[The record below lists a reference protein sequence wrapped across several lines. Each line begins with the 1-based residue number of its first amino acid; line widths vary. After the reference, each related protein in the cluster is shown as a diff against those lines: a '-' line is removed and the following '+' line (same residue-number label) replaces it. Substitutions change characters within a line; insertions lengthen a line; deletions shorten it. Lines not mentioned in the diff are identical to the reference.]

1 VATFA
6 SAASIVAR
14 LRDAGFET
22 YLAGGCV
29 RDRLLGRSAAD
40 YDVATAARPEQV
52 SALFPKTVEIG
63 AAFGVVRVVADDGEY
78 EVATFRT
85 EGPYLDGRHPSSVR
99 FAGPREDALRRDF
112 TINGLFLDPATDAV
126 LDFVGGRADLA
137 ARVVRA
143 IGDPAARFEE
153 DRLRML
159 RAVRLAAELGFAIE
173 PDTLAAVRRHAGD
186 VRTVSAE
193 RVRDELVRMLTGP
206 DPGRALALLRDTG
219 LLEAVLPEVAA
230 GIGVPQPEQFHPE
243 GDVFEH
249 TRLAVAALRAPSP
262 ALAMATL
269 LHDAGKPGT
278 LEFAPDRIRF
288 SRHDERGAAIAE
300 AVMERLR
307 FPRRDVDRVVALVGR
322 HMVFKDLPQMREAKR
337 RRLLADEMFP
347 DLLELHRADVAASHG
362 DLSLYEWARAETARV
377 AATPPAAAPLAS
389 GHDVLAR
396 GVPAGPRVGAILEQ
410 VEDARLEGR
419 VRTREEA
426 LALIDRLAAGEVDG
440 GSAGQS
446 QAAGGD
452 RPAGGGDR

>member
-1 VATFA
+1 MATFA

-29 RDRLLGRSAAD
+29 RDRLLGRPAAD
-40 YDVATAARPEQV
+40 YDVATAARPAQV
-52 SALFPKTVEIG
+52 TALFPKTVEVG
-63 AAFGVVRVVADDGEY
+63 ASFGVVRVVWDDGEY

-126 LDFVGGRADLA
+126 LDFAGGRADLA
-137 ARVVRA
+137 ARMIRA

-159 RAVRLAAELGFAIE
+159 RAVRLAAQLGFEIE
-173 PDTLAAVRRHAGD
+173 SATLEAVRRHAEA
-186 VRTVSAE
+186 VTMVSAE
-193 RVRDELVRMLTGP
+193 RIRDELVRMLTGP
-206 DPGRALALLRDTG
+206 DAGRALGLLRDTG
-219 LLEAVLPEVAA
+219 LLQAVLPEVAA
-230 GIGVPQPEQFHPE
+230 EIGVPQPEQFHPE

-249 TRLAVAALRAPSP
+249 TRLAVAALRAPTP
-262 ALAMATL
+262 VLAMATL
-269 LHDAGKPGT
+269 LHDAGKPPT

-288 SRHDERGAAIAE
+288 SRHDERGAEIAQ

-307 FPRRDVDRVVALVGR
+307 FPRRDADRVVALVGR
-322 HMVFKDLPQMREAKR
+322 HMIFKDLPQMREAKR
-337 RRLLADEMFP
+337 RRLFADEIFP
-347 DLLELHRADVAASHG
+347 DLLELHRADVASSHG
-362 DLSLYEWARAETARV
+362 DLTLYDWARAESTRV
-377 AATPPAAAPLAS
+377 AETPPAAAPLAT

-396 GVPAGPRVGAILEQ
+396 GVPPGPRVGQILEA

-419 VRTREEA
+419 IRTRDEA
-426 LALIDRLAAGEVDG
+426 IALVDKLAAG
-440 GSAGQS
+440 GSA
-446 QAAGGD
+446 AAESRPRGGD
-452 RPAGGGDR
+452 P

>member
-22 YLAGGCV
+22 YLAGGSV
-29 RDRLLGRSAAD
+29 RDRLLGRPAAD
-40 YDVATAARPEQV
+40 YDVATAARPEEV
-52 SALFPKTVEIG
+52 TALFPRTVDVG
-63 AAFGVVRVVADDGEY
+63 AAFGVVRVVAEDGEY
-78 EVATFRT
+78 EVAAFRT

-99 FAGPREDALRRDF
+99 FTGPREDALRRDF
-112 TINGLFLDPATDAV
+112 TINGLFLDPGADAV
-126 LDFVGGRADLA
+126 LDFVGGRADLS
-137 ARVVRA
+137 ARIVRA
-143 IGDPAARFEE
+143 IGDPASRFEE

-159 RAVRLAAELGFAIE
+159 RAVRLAAELDFTIE
-173 PDTLAAVRRHAGD
+173 RGTWEAVRRHAAG

-206 DPGRALALLRDTG
+206 DPGRALALLRDAG
-219 LLEAVLPEVAA
+219 LLEAVLPEIAA
-230 GIGVPQPEQFHPE
+230 EIGVPQPERFHPE

-278 LEFAPDRIRF
+278 LEYAPDRVRF
-288 SRHDERGAAIAE
+288 NGHDELGAQIAE

-307 FPRRDVDRVVALVGR
+307 FPRRDIDRVEALVGR
-322 HMVFKDLPQMREAKR
+322 HMVFKDLPQMREARR
-337 RRLLADEMFP
+337 RRLFADEMFP
-347 DLLELHRADVAASHG
+347 DLLELHRADCAASHR
-362 DLSLYEWARAETARV
+362 DLSLYEWARAEAARI
-377 AATPPAAAPLAS
+377 AETPPAPAPLAS

-396 GVPAGPRVGAILEQ
+396 GVPAGPRVGAILEA

-419 VRTREEA
+419 IRTRDEA
-426 LALIDRLAAGEVDG
+426 LAFIDALAAGG
-440 GSAGQS
+440 
-446 QAAGGD
+446 AAPGRG
-452 RPAGGGDR
+452 PSGGGDR

>member
-29 RDRLLGRSAAD
+29 RDRLLGRPAAD
-40 YDVATAARPEQV
+40 YDVATAALPAQV
-52 SALFPKTVEIG
+52 TALFAKTVEVG
-63 AAFGVVRVVADDGEY
+63 AAFGVVRVVAGDGEY

-85 EGPYLDGRHPSSVR
+85 EGPYLDGRHPSTVG

-112 TINGLFLDPATDAV
+112 TINGLFLDPGTGAV

-143 IGDPAARFEE
+143 IGDPAARFHE

-159 RAVRLAAELGFAIE
+159 RAVRLAAQLEFTIE
-173 PDTLAAVRRHAGD
+173 PGTLAAIRRHAGD
-186 VRTVSAE
+186 VGTVSAE

-206 DPGRALALLRDTG
+206 DPGRALALLRDTE
-219 LLEAVLPEVAA
+219 LLRAVLPEIAA
-230 GIGVPQPEQFHPE
+230 EIGVPQPEQFHPE

-249 TRLAVAALRAPSP
+249 TRLALAALRGPSA
-262 ALAMATL
+262 ALAMAAL

-278 LEFAPDRIRF
+278 LEYAPDRIRF
-288 SRHDERGAAIAE
+288 SRHDELGAQIAE

-307 FPRRDVDRVVALVGR
+307 FPRRDIDRAAALVRR
-322 HMVFKDLPQMREAKR
+322 HMIFKDLPRMREAKR
-337 RRLLADEMFP
+337 RRLFADEMFP
-347 DLLELHRADVAASHG
+347 DLLELHRADCEGSHR
-362 DLSLYEWARAETARV
+362 DLSLYEWARGEAARI
-377 AATPPAAAPLAS
+377 ADTPPAAAPLAS

-396 GVPAGPRVGAILEQ
+396 GVPAGPRVGAILEA

-419 VRTREEA
+419 VRSRDEA
-426 LALIDRLAAGEVDG
+426 LALIERLAAAGDG
-440 GSAGQS
+440 GPR
-446 QAAGGD
+446 GG
-452 RPAGGGDR
+452 GGGDR

>member
-1 VATFA
+1 VASCA

-29 RDRLLGRSAAD
+29 RDRLLGRPAAD
-40 YDVATAARPEQV
+40 YDVATAALPAEV
-52 SALFPKTVEIG
+52 TALFPKTVEVG

-99 FAGPREDALRRDF
+99 FAGPRDDALRRDF
-112 TINGLFLDPATDAV
+112 TINGLFFDPAADAV

-143 IGDPAARFEE
+143 IGNPAVRFEE

-159 RAVRLAAELGFAIE
+159 RAVRLAAELGFTIE
-173 PDTLAAVRRHAGD
+173 PGTFDAIHRHAESI
-186 VRTVSAE
+186 RTVSAE
-193 RVRDELVRMLTGP
+193 RIRDELIRMVTGP

-219 LLEAVLPEVAA
+219 LLAAVLPEIAA
-230 GIGVPQPEQFHPE
+230 EIGVPQPEQFHPE

-262 ALAMATL
+262 ALAIATL
-269 LHDAGKPGT
+269 LHDAGKPET
-278 LEFAPDRIRF
+278 LEYAPDRIRF
-288 SRHDERGAAIAE
+288 NRHDERGAAIAE

-307 FPRRDVDRVVALVGR
+307 FPRRDIDHATALVGR
-322 HMVFKDLPQMREAKR
+322 HMIFKDLPQMREAKR
-337 RRLLADEMFP
+337 RRLFADPLFP
-347 DLLELHRADVAASHG
+347 DLLELHRADCEASHR
-362 DLSLYEWARAETARV
+362 DLSLYEWARAEAARV
-377 AATPPAAAPLAS
+377 AETPPPAQPLAS

-396 GVPAGPRVGAILEQ
+396 GVPAGPRIGEILEA

-419 VRTREEA
+419 VHTRDEA
-426 LALIDRLAAGEVDG
+426 LALIDSMVAADPGPVL
-440 GSAGQS
+440 
-446 QAAGGD
+446 
-452 RPAGGGDR
+452 PPGGGDR

>member
-1 VATFA
+1 MASFA

-29 RDRLLGRSAAD
+29 RDRLLCRPAAD
-40 YDVATAARPEQV
+40 YDVATAALPAEV
-52 SALFPKTVEIG
+52 TALFPKTVEVG

-99 FAGPREDALRRDF
+99 FAGPRDDALRRDF
-112 TINGLFLDPATDAV
+112 TINGLFFDPAADAV

-143 IGDPAARFEE
+143 IGNPAVRFEE

-159 RAVRLAAELGFAIE
+159 RAVRLAAELGFTIEAGTFEAIH
-173 PDTLAAVRRHAGD
+173 RHAE
-186 VRTVSAE
+186 RIRIVSAE
-193 RVRDELVRMLTGP
+193 RIRDELIRMVTGP
-206 DPGRALALLRDTG
+206 DPGRALAFLRDTG
-219 LLEAVLPEVAA
+219 LLAAVLPEIAA
-230 GIGVPQPEQFHPE
+230 EIGVPQPEQFHPE

-262 ALAMATL
+262 ALAMAAL
-269 LHDAGKPGT
+269 LHDAGKPET
-278 LEFAPDRIRF
+278 LEYAPDRIRF
-288 SRHDERGAAIAE
+288 NRHDERGAEIAE

-307 FPRRDVDRVVALVGR
+307 FTRRDIDRAAALVGR
-322 HMVFKDLPQMREAKR
+322 HMIFKDLPQMREAKR
-337 RRLLADEMFP
+337 RRLFADALFP
-347 DLLELHRADVAASHG
+347 DLLELHRADCEASHR
-362 DLSLYEWARAETARV
+362 DLSLYEWARAEAARV
-377 AATPPAAAPLAS
+377 AETPPPAQPLAS

-396 GVPAGPRVGAILEQ
+396 GVPAGPRVGEILEA

-419 VRTREEA
+419 VHTRDEA
-426 LALIDRLAAGEVDG
+426 LALIDSMVAADPG
-440 GSAGQS
+440 
-446 QAAGGD
+446 
-452 RPAGGGDR
+452 PAVPPGGGDR

>member
-29 RDRLLGRSAAD
+29 RDRLLGRPAAD
-40 YDVATAARPEQV
+40 YDVATAANPDQV
-52 SALFPKTVEIG
+52 TVLFPKTIEVG
-63 AAFGVVRVVADDGEY
+63 AAFGVVRVVMDDGEY
-78 EVATFRT
+78 EVAAFRT
-85 EGPYLDGRHPSSVR
+85 EGPYLDGRHPSSVQ

-112 TINGLFLDPATDAV
+112 TINGLFLDPAADAV
-126 LDFVGGRADLA
+126 LDFVGGRADLS
-137 ARVVRA
+137 ARIVRA
-143 IGDPAARFEE
+143 IGDPAARFDE

-159 RAVRLAAELGFAIE
+159 RAVRLAAQLDFTIE
-173 PDTLAAVRRHAGD
+173 PATLEAVGRYAEGIG
-186 VRTVSAE
+186 TVSAE

-219 LLEAVLPEVAA
+219 LLAAVLPEIAA
-230 GIGVPQPEQFHPE
+230 EIGVPQPEQFHPE

-262 ALAMATL
+262 ALAMAAL
-269 LHDAGKPGT
+269 LHDAGKPRT
-278 LEFAPDRIRF
+278 LEYAPDRIRF
-288 SRHDERGAAIAE
+288 NRHDELGAQIAE
-300 AVMERLR
+300 EVMARLR
-307 FPRRDVDRVVALVGR
+307 FPRRDVERATVLVGR

-337 RRLLADEMFP
+337 RRLFADEMFP

-362 DLSLYEWARAETARV
+362 DLSLYEWARGEAARIAEA
-377 AATPPAAAPLAS
+377 PPAQAPLAT

-396 GVPAGPRVGAILEQ
+396 GVPAGPRVGAILEA

-419 VRTREEA
+419 IRTREEA
-426 LALIDRLAAGEVDG
+426 LALIDSLAG
-440 GSAGQS
+440 AGQNVGENRPR
-446 QAAGGD
+446 GGD
-452 RPAGGGDR
+452 R

>member
-1 VATFA
+1 VASFA

-14 LRDAGFET
+14 LRNAGFET

-29 RDRLLGRSAAD
+29 RDRLLGRRAAD
-40 YDVATAARPEQV
+40 YDVATAARPAQV
-52 SALFPKTVEIG
+52 TALFPRTVEVG

-99 FAGPREDALRRDF
+99 FAGPRDDALRRDF
-112 TINGLFLDPATDAV
+112 TINGLFFDPVADAV
-126 LDFVGGRADLA
+126 LDFVGGGADLA

-143 IGDPAARFEE
+143 VGDPAVRFEE

-173 PDTLAAVRRHAGD
+173 TATFDAIGRQAES

-193 RVRDELVRMLTGP
+193 RVRDELIRMVTGP

-219 LLEAVLPEVAA
+219 LLAAVLPEIAA
-230 GIGVPQPEQFHPE
+230 EIGVPQPEQFHPE

-269 LHDAGKPGT
+269 LHDAGKPET
-278 LEFAPDRIRF
+278 LEYAPDRIRF
-288 SRHDERGAAIAE
+288 NRHDERGAEIAE
-300 AVMERLR
+300 AVLERLR
-307 FPRRDVDRVVALVGR
+307 FPRRDIDRATALVGR

-337 RRLLADEMFP
+337 RRLFADELFA
-347 DLLELHRADVAASHG
+347 DLLELHRADCEASHR
-362 DLSLYEWARAETARV
+362 DLSLYEWARAEAARI
-377 AATPPAAAPLAS
+377 AATPPAAPPLAS
-389 GHDVLAR
+389 GHDILAR
-396 GVPAGPRVGAILEQ
+396 GVPAGPRVGEILEA

-419 VRTREEA
+419 IHTRDEA
-426 LALIDRLAAGEVDG
+426 LALIESMVAANV
-440 GSAGQS
+440 APPLPPR
-446 QAAGGD
+446 GGD
-452 RPAGGGDR
+452 R

>member
-1 VATFA
+1 MASCA

-29 RDRLLGRSAAD
+29 RDRLLGRPAAD
-40 YDVATAARPEQV
+40 YDVATAALPAEV
-52 SALFPKTVEIG
+52 TALFPKTVEVG

-99 FAGPREDALRRDF
+99 FAGPRDDALRRDF
-112 TINGLFLDPATDAV
+112 TINGLFFDPAADAV

-143 IGDPAARFEE
+143 IGNPAVRFEE

-159 RAVRLAAELGFAIE
+159 RAVRLAAELGFTIE
-173 PDTLAAVRRHAGD
+173 PGTFDAIHRHAESI
-186 VRTVSAE
+186 RTVSAE
-193 RVRDELVRMLTGP
+193 RIRDELIRMVTGP

-219 LLEAVLPEVAA
+219 LLAAVLPEIAA
-230 GIGVPQPEQFHPE
+230 EIGVPQPEQFHPE

-262 ALAMATL
+262 ALAIATL
-269 LHDAGKPGT
+269 LHDAGKPET
-278 LEFAPDRIRF
+278 LEYAPDRIRF
-288 SRHDERGAAIAE
+288 NRHDERGAAIAE

-307 FPRRDVDRVVALVGR
+307 FPRRDIDHATVLVGR
-322 HMVFKDLPQMREAKR
+322 HMIFKDLPHMREAKR
-337 RRLLADEMFP
+337 RRLFADPLFP
-347 DLLELHRADVAASHG
+347 DLLELHRADCEASHR
-362 DLSLYEWARAETARV
+362 DLSLYEWARAEAARV
-377 AATPPAAAPLAS
+377 AETPPPAQPLAS

-396 GVPAGPRVGAILEQ
+396 GVPAGPRIGEILEA

-419 VRTREEA
+419 VHTRDEA
-426 LALIDRLAAGEVDG
+426 LALIDSMVAADPGPVL
-440 GSAGQS
+440 
-446 QAAGGD
+446 
-452 RPAGGGDR
+452 PPGGGDR